1 MTTLPT
7 ITSLETNSLKITRKQ
22 WLDAYYAGDHQQLCN
37 LETVDFLVQENGQI
51 NPQNQRY
58 RQIENR
64 VKSGQWQP
72 TKMAEKELLFNKISE
87 TVYQVTGVAYSNT
100 FRLGFEE
107 NWLFEKEQW
116 RIASLMMTTI

>member
-1 MTTLPT
+1 MTTLST
-7 ITSLETNSLKITRKQ
+7 TTSLETNSLKITREQ
-22 WLDAYYAGDHQQLCN
+22 WLEAYYAGDHQQLCN
-37 LETVDFLVQENGQI
+37 LETIDFLVQDNGQI

-72 TKMAEKELLFNKISE
+72 AKMAEKALLFNKISD

-100 FRLGFEE
+100 LRLRFEE

>member
-37 LETVDFLVQENGQI
+37 LETADFLVHENSQI

-64 VKSGQWQP
+64 VKSGQW
-72 TKMAEKELLFNKISE
+72 
-87 TVYQVTGVAYSNT
+87 
-100 FRLGFEE
+100 
-107 NWLFEKEQW
+107 
-116 RIASLMMTTI
+116 RIASFMMTTI

>member
-1 MTTLPT
+1 MMNLST
-7 ITSLETNSLKITRKQ
+7 ITSLETNSLKSTRKQ
-22 WLDAYYAGDHQQLCN
+22 WLEAYYAGDHQQLCN

-72 TKMAEKELLFNKISE
+72 EKMAEKELPVNKISD

-100 FRLGFEE
+100 LRLRFEE

-116 RIASLMMTTI
+116 RIASLMMTTL